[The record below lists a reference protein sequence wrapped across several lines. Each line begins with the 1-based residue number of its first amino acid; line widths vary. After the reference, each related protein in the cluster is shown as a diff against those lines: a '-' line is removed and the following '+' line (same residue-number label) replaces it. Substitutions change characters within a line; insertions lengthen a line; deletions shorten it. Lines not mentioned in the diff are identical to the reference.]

1 MKTLEK
7 LNPKVVWSYFED
19 ICQVPRPSKKE
30 EKIIQ
35 FLLDFANKHNLEAK
49 RDDIGNILIKKPAAP
64 GKEKLKTVVLQSHI
78 DMVCKANEGTDHD
91 FDKDPIQPVIDGN
104 WVKAKGTTL
113 GADDGIGMAV
123 EMALLESG
131 DIEHPPLECL
141 FTVDEETGLTG
152 AFALESGFFEGK
164 ILINLDS
171 EDEGEIFIGCAGGI
185 DTNARFT
192 YKKKDVPDDQVA
204 ILLEVEGLRGG
215 HSGDEIHKGWGN
227 SNKILNRFLKQAREN
242 YKIRLHEF
250 DGGNK
255 RNAIPREAHAIITLK
270 EKHAESIKADYKA
283 FAKTIKAENGKREP
297 NMKFT
302 ASDADMPDFVIDKDT
317 QKNLE
322 NALYACPHGVHT
334 WSPDIE
340 DMVETSTNLASVK
353 YVGDK
358 EIEIVTSQRSS
369 KESGK

>member
-1 MKTLEK
+1 
-7 LNPKVVWSYFED
+7 
-19 ICQVPRPSKKE
+19 
-30 EKIIQ
+30 
-35 FLLDFANKHNLEAK
+35 
-49 RDDIGNILIKKPAAP
+49 
-64 GKEKLKTVVLQSHI
+64 
-78 DMVCKANEGTDHD
+78 
-91 FDKDPIQPVIDGN
+91 
-104 WVKAKGTTL
+104 
-113 GADDGIGMAV
+113 MAV

-152 AFALESGFFEGK
+152 AFALQSGFFEGK
-164 ILINLDS
+164 ILVNLDS

-192 YKKKDVPDDQVA
+192 YKKKDVPDDHVA

-353 YVGDK
+353 YVDDNQ
-358 EIEIVTSQRSS
+358 IEIVTSQRSS
-369 KESGK
+369 LESGKKDISAMVASVFELADADIQHSDGYPGWAPDPDSEILRVSEKSYKNLFGKEPIVRAIHAGLECGLFLEKYPYLDMISIGPTIKNAHTPEEQIDIKTVQMWWDHVLDTLKNIPEA